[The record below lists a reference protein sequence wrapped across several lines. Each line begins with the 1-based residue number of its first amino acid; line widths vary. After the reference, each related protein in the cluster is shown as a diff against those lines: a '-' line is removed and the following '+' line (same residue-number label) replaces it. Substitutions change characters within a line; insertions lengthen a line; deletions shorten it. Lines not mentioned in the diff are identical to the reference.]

1 MSLLT
6 PEPGLVFWMTLSFGI
21 VAFILIKYGF
31 PIILQM
37 VNKRKDYI
45 DNSLL
50 AARQANEELAKV
62 TENSQAILEQTRI
75 EQAKMLE
82 VAAQTRDRMIEEAKG
97 LARTEADKIVADAQ
111 KQIIIEKENAM
122 RAIRSE
128 IASLSISVAEKIL
141 REKLSTEEEQS
152 KMINRLMDEV
162 MISKS

>member
-50 AARQANEELAKV
+50 AAKQANEELAKV

-82 VAAQTRDRMIEEAKG
+82 VAAQTRDRMIEEAKE

-141 REKLSTEEEQS
+141 REKLNTEEEQS

>member
-50 AARQANEELAKV
+50 AAKQANEELAKV

-141 REKLSTEEEQS
+141 REKLNTEEKQS

>member
-50 AARQANEELAKV
+50 AAKQANEELAKV

-141 REKLSTEEEQS
+141 REKLNTEEEQS

>member
-50 AARQANEELAKV
+50 AAKQANEELAKV

-75 EQAKMLE
+75 EQTKMLE
-82 VAAQTRDRMIEEAKG
+82 VAAQTRTQIIEEAKG

>member
-50 AARQANEELAKV
+50 AAKQANEELAKV

-122 RAIRSE
+122 RAMRSE

-141 REKLSTEEEQS
+141 REKLNTEEEQS

>member
-50 AARQANEELAKV
+50 AAKQANEELAKV

-75 EQAKMLE
+75 EQAKILE

-141 REKLSTEEEQS
+141 REKLNTEEEQS

>member
-50 AARQANEELAKV
+50 AAKQANEELAKV

-75 EQAKMLE
+75 EQAKILE

-141 REKLSTEEEQS
+141 REKLDTEEEQS

>member
-50 AARQANEELAKV
+50 AAKQANEELAKV

-122 RAIRSE
+122 RAMRSE

-141 REKLSTEEEQS
+141 REKLDTEEEQS

>member
-141 REKLSTEEEQS
+141 REKLNTEEEQS

>member
-50 AARQANEELAKV
+50 AAKQANEELAKV

-75 EQAKMLE
+75 EQTRMLE

-141 REKLSTEEEQS
+141 REKLNTEEEQS

>member
-50 AARQANEELAKV
+50 AAKQANEELAKV

-141 REKLSTEEEQS
+141 REKLDTEEEQS

>member
-6 PEPGLVFWMTLSFGI
+6 PEPGLVFWMSLSFGV
-21 VAFILIKYGF
+21 VAFVLMKYGF
-31 PIILQM
+31 PVILQM

-50 AARQANEELAKV
+50 AAQQAHEELAKV
-62 TENSQAILEQTRI
+62 KENSDAILAQTRLEQT
-75 EQAKMLE
+75 KMLE
-82 VAAQTRDRMIEEAKG
+82 LAAQTRDRMVEEAKE

-111 KQIIIEKENAM
+111 KQIENEKESAM

-128 IASLSISVAEKIL
+128 IASLSVSVAEKIL
-141 REKLSTEEEQS
+141 REKLNTQEEQS

-162 MISKS
+162 IISKS

>member
-21 VAFILIKYGF
+21 VAFILIKFGF

-50 AARQANEELAKV
+50 AAKQANEELAKV

-75 EQAKMLE
+75 EQAKILE

-141 REKLSTEEEQS
+141 REKLDTEEEQS